1 MDEGARK
8 TPFKQ
13 MAFIWSLWTAL
24 LLLEAAAVLA
34 GFVAYHLWLPLAR
47 LRRRKP
53 QRRDV
58 IVPAVE
64 RLSQPPSL

>member
-13 MAFIWSLWTAL
+13 MAFIWSLWMAL
-24 LLLEAAAVLA
+24 LVLEAIAVLA

-47 LRRRKP
+47 FRHRKL
-53 QRRDV
+53 QRRDA
-58 IVPAVE
+58 IVRTIE
-64 RLSQPPSL
+64 RLSQPPTL